1 MERVL
6 ELENFNVTY
15 VNKYKKV
22 YAVKN
27 ANLKINKGDSLGIVG
42 ESGSGKS
49 TMAMAL
55 LRLLPEKSTEISGV
69 ANWPLC
75 FRNL

>member
-6 ELENFNVTY
+6 ELKDFNVTY

-27 ANLKINKGDSLGIVG
+27 ANLKRRLPGN
-42 ESGSGKS
+42 SG
-49 TMAMAL
+49 
-55 LRLLPEKSTEISGV
+55 
-69 ANWPLC
+69 
-75 FRNL
+75 